1 MLLARGSGG
10 ANQTALAYKA
20 DLIRWGMVQNVLGCC
35 AQWILDQRRE
45 EDPLF

>member
-10 ANQTALAYKA
+10 ANEMALAYKA
-20 DLIRWGMVQNVLGCC
+20 DLIRRGMVQDVLGCC